1 MTEQEYLEDTVK
13 YYSKN
18 PKKLRCQYD
27 GACTYSSGE
36 KGVVGCAIGRKLTKK
51 NREYL
56 DREYIDGIT
65 IEDILYLGLHKKLLP
80 VWMRNM
86 RGNFLI
92 SLQGLHDL
100 ERNWDDKGIS
110 NHGKH
115 YVKSEFNHLK
125 LEFLENY

>member
-65 IEDILYLGLHKKLLP
+65 IGDILYLGIHKKLLP

-86 RGNFLI
+86 KDTFLKG
-92 SLQGLHDL
+92 LQSLHDS
-100 ERNWDDKGIS
+100 EQYWDDKGLS
-110 NHGKH
+110 KSGKQ
-115 YVKSEFNHLK
+115 YVKSRFSRLN